1 MKTMTTLRSRV
12 STPGVL
18 LVTFISSTIALTAL
32 ADVTTC
38 VPAPPGLV
46 GWWAGESNANDS
58 AGTNNGA
65 LYGGMSFA
73 SGEAGQAFKFNGGSG
88 YVEMPASAGLDV
100 GAGTGL
106 TFECWIKPAALAD
119 AQPLVEWN
127 SGANPGLHLWIS
139 QPPPYGSGSGSIYV
153 NLIDTAGASHTLC
166 TAAGILNT
174 NSFQHVALS
183 YDKASGMTSLYYN
196 GALVALAWLGSFS
209 PQTSVPL
216 YLGKRISEAP
226 FVAFDGLLDE
236 VSLYNRALAAAE
248 IQAIYNAGSAGKC
261 SAGSAPSITTQPA
274 SQTVTAGSSVTFTA
288 TATGTPSPSYQWRWN
303 GTNIAGATG
312 TSLTLSN
319 VQPAQAGNYTVL
331 VTNAFGSITS
341 SNALLTVCSLTNG
354 LTAYYPFNH
363 NANDASGNGNDGTVN
378 GATLTADRFGSPDSA
393 YRFNGTSWIQLPDTV
408 EPPQPSGLTLS
419 AWVLADSGPYDAGA
433 WLIHLSSRTGEGGIA
448 LWNASSCGF
457 WVKLQNSNPQGYYAN
472 DDTVITNVWTHLVAV
487 YKQGQ
492 FVEFWVNGSLAESNA
507 IPNYAL
513 FTDPAFPLN
522 SSLGNY
528 DYAPGPYNGFSGA
541 MDDVRIYNRAL
552 SPVEVQALYQCE
564 ATPPDYPIITQQPQ
578 SRTVSAG
585 SNVTFTVT
593 ASGRAPLGYQWRLN
607 GTNITGATGTSL
619 TLSNVQPALAGNYT
633 IRVTNIYGSA
643 VSSNAVL
650 SVNQASG
657 CATPPSG
664 LVSWWRAEAN
674 GLDQVG
680 GNNGVLLNGT
690 GFEAGMV
697 GQAFRFNASSN
708 SYVEVADSP
717 ALRFTNALTIECWA
731 KRLNTSEVHIL
742 VEKGGDYTGGHN
754 DFELALNDTYSGGK
768 HFGFST
774 GGGSRGCVV
783 TPDTAWHHYAA
794 VAVSGQTDPLLYI
807 DGVPQTITIRS
818 GAAKMNL
825 SASTRPLHI
834 GAQID
839 PQTGWYYYSS
849 TMIDEPAIY
858 SRALS
863 AAEIQAIYQA
873 GSAGKCTTGVAPTII
888 VPPASQAAVVG
899 SSATFTVTAAGTPPF
914 SYQWRFSGT
923 NIAGATGTSLTLSN
937 VQPAQAGSYAVLVT
951 NAFGSI
957 TSSSA
962 LLTVNPLPSCVPP
975 PSGLVSWW
983 RAEANGLDQVG
994 GNNGVLLNG
1003 AGFDVG
1009 MVGQAFR
1016 FIGNSNSY
1024 MEVPDSP
1031 TLRFTNALTIEC
1043 WAKRLSTSEVHNLVE
1058 KGGDWTGGQTDFEI
1072 GLNDTDSGGAHF
1084 GFSFA
1089 GGWRGCGVTPDTAW
1103 HHYAAVAVS
1112 GQSDPILYVDGVP
1125 RTVAMRGGRA
1135 TMNLTA
1141 STRPL
1146 HIGAQIDPHTGWY
1159 YYSSTMIDEPAIY
1172 GRALSASEIQAI
1184 YQAGSA
1190 GKCPPTPP
1198 ANCVPPPSG
1207 LVGWWPGEG
1216 NANDVAGGNNGTVQ
1230 GGATFA
1236 AGKVG
1241 QAFNVS
1247 PSGGIVVVPDSP
1259 SLQITNQLTVEAWV
1273 NARSFESV
1281 TGCAILSKISIN
1293 SGNNGYQFILV
1304 GNTIQGLFNSPGTSW
1319 PSQRIISA
1327 PILSTGVWYHV
1338 AFTYDQSAMKLYCNG
1353 QPVATNVIGAHTI
1366 ATSPSELRISGA
1378 DNHGY
1383 FDGLIDE
1390 PAVYNR
1396 ALSADEIAAIY
1407 SAGGAGKCPLGV
1419 IPSIITQPASQTVPA
1434 GSNVT
1439 FTATTTG
1446 TPPLSYQWR
1455 WNGTNI
1461 AGATGTSLTLSNIQ
1475 PTQTGSYSVM
1485 VTNLVGSVISSNAM
1499 LTINSPAQC
1508 TPPPAGLVSWWTAE
1522 GNALDSAGTNSGT
1535 LMGGASYASGLVGRA
1550 FTLDGVNGYVKI
1562 PKSPSLDV
1570 GSQVTVEFWMKP
1582 DPANL
1587 MNTCCQGLVTS
1598 DFYHIELSSGTG
1610 TNVGVSFCIST
1621 DSGAT
1626 YYQTAIAANGGGAA
1640 VTPGVWHHV
1649 AGTYDGTKL
1658 QLYIDG
1664 QPWGIPIVASGLISP
1679 MGPNSFVCI
1688 GSEEGRLVCQ
1698 SCTANRF
1705 FKGQIDEAGI
1715 YNRALSAPAIAAIYN
1730 AGSAGKCGLPPSIL
1744 TQPQSQVAAAGAN
1757 ITFTVAAAGTPPLSY
1772 QWRANGTNVVGATGT
1787 SLTLSNVQPARAGS
1801 YSVLV
1806 TNSVGSVI
1814 SSNAVLT
1821 INSPVQCTPP
1831 PAGLVS
1837 WWAAEGNALDSA
1849 DSNNGTLRDGATL
1862 SPGKVGQAFNFNPTS
1877 GTVVVPDSVSLRLTN
1892 QLTIEAWINARSYS
1906 GPGGYAIV
1914 SKLGFATGNNG
1925 YQFGLVGTTLLGL
1938 FNSPG
1943 QGWPSARIDSGSV
1956 ITTGVWYHVA
1966 FSYDQSAMKLY
1977 CNGQPVATN
1986 GIGAHAIATSTS
1998 DLRISGA
2005 DTQCYFDGLIDEP
2018 SVYNRALS
2026 ATEIAAI
2033 YNAGSSGKC
2042 GFPPSI
2048 LTQPQGQT
2056 ATAGANAIFTVS
2068 ASGTPPLSYRWQLNS
2083 APLAGATGTSLVLT
2097 NLQDSQAGH
2106 YRVVVS
2112 NPFGS
2117 ATSSNAVLTVLPAPL
2132 CATPPAGLV
2141 SWWAAEGNALDSAGS
2156 NNGVLQGGA
2165 TLSPGKVG
2173 QAFNFDPASGTVVAP
2188 DSASLRLTNQLTIE
2202 AWINAR
2208 TLSGPGGYAI
2218 VSKLGIATGNNGYQF
2233 GLVGTTLQG
2242 LFNSPGVGWPSAT
2255 ISSGSIIAT
2264 GLWYHVAYTY
2274 DQSAMKLYCNGQ
2286 PVATNVI
2293 GAHAIATSTSDLRIS
2308 GADTHCYF
2316 DGLIDEPAVY
2326 SRALSAAEITAI
2338 YNAGSSGKCKTSPTL
2353 LNVNFAAYTQVK
2365 VGFAGTGQT
2374 ATDFWNNYTAPFQ
2387 SLASL
2392 SNLTM
2397 ADGTPTTVGL
2407 TVQNGAGHWA
2417 FTHPDLM
2424 YNCYCYSQNHGDITV
2439 TVTNLPSGQYD
2450 FYLYG
2455 HAAAATANTVF
2466 QVLVGG
2472 TNYGNRPTSTSSA
2485 AALTNF
2491 VEGAQ
2496 YVVYRN
2502 VGVTNGG
2509 APVTIKAHPGS
2520 TGDAQLNGMQ
2530 ISLAAAG
2537 AQAQAQPAQVAVVVP
2552 SGSVGAAMQLE
2563 VRGAP
2568 GRVYAIQA
2576 SSNVTDWVTI
2586 GLCVTDTDGS
2596 VRFIDPDADKYPTR
2610 LYRVVGR

>member
-1 MKTMTTLRSRV
+1 MTTLRSRV

-18 LVTFISSTIALTAL
+18 LVTLISATIALTTL

-216 YLGKRISEAP
+216 YLGKRISDAP

-288 TATGTPSPSYQWRWN
+288 TATGTPSPSHQWRWN

-312 TSLTLSN
+312 TALTLSN

-354 LTAYYPFNH
+354 LAVYYPFSGNANDASGNGKHGTVHGATLTADRFGIANSAYSFNGVSSEILVPETIFGATNAAWTMSVWLTTDSGPYAGDLQIYTKSCANGQAGIGILDGQIEVAIKTASQAFYIAAAPLLTNSTMHVVGVYRKGQSLALYVNGVMVTNTPVSNEDLFVSSFPLTSSLGSYHYNGGPYEWFRGTMDDFRVYTRALSATEVQQLYACESVPPPPSFLTNGLTAYYPFNR

-472 DDTVITNVWTHLVAV
+472 EDTVITNVWIHLVAV

-513 FTDPAFPLN
+513 YTDPAFPLN

-585 SNVTFTVT
+585 SNVTFTLT

-633 IRVTNIYGSA
+633 LRVTNTYGSAVSSNAVLAVNQASGCATPPTGLVSWWRGEGAASDSAGTNTGVLEGGLAFSGGEVGQAFCFNGTNADVRLPASASLNVGLSAGFTIETWINPADITQQHPLVEWNDGSFGVHLWIAGDGPGALWFAVKDTGLNDHVLSSAAGLLVSNVWQHVAATYTKSNGNAVVYVNGVPRAQANLGVVTPRTIGDLYFGLRPYDGGAGMRFAGLMDEVSLYNRALSAAEIQAIYSADGAGKCPVGVAPSLTTQPASQTVLAGSNVTFTATAAGTTPLGYQWRWNGTNIAGATGTALTLSNVQPALAGNYTMRVTNIYGSA

-650 SVNQASG
+650 AVNQASS
-657 CATPPSG
+657 CTTPPSG

-680 GNNGVLLNGT
+680 ANNGALLNGT

-697 GQAFRFNASSN
+697 GQAFRFIGSSN
-708 SYVEVADSP
+708 SYVEVPDSP

-731 KRLNTSEVHIL
+731 KRLSTSEVHIL

-754 DFELALNDTYSGGK
+754 DFELALNDTYSGGN

-794 VAVSGQTDPLLYI
+794 VAVSGQSDPILYV
-807 DGVPQTITIRS
+807 DGMPRTITIRS
-818 GAAKMNL
+818 GAPTMHL

-849 TMIDEPAIY
+849 TLIDEPAIY
-858 SRALS
+858 GRALS
-863 AAEIQAIYQA
+863 AAEIQSIYQA

-888 VPPASQAAVVG
+888 VPPASQAVAAG
-899 SSATFTVTAAGTPPF
+899 SSATFTATAAGTSPL

-957 TSSSA
+957 TSSNA

-975 PSGLVSWW
+975 ASGLVSWW

-1003 AGFDVG
+1003 AGFDAGV
-1009 MVGQAFR
+1009 VGQAFR
-1016 FIGNSNSY
+1016 FIGSSNSY
-1024 MEVPDSP
+1024 VEVPDSP

-1043 WAKRLSTSEVHNLVE
+1043 WSKRLSTSEVHNLVE

-1112 GQSDPILYVDGVP
+1112 GQSDPILYVDGVL
-1125 RTVAMRGGRA
+1125 RTVARRGGRA

-1146 HIGAQIDPHTGWY
+1146 HIGAQIDPQTGWY

-1172 GRALSASEIQAI
+1172 SRALSAAEIQAI

-1190 GKCPPTPP
+1190 GKCTTGVAPSIIVPP
-1198 ANCVPPPSG
+1198 ASQTVLPGSNVTFTATAAGTSPLSYQWRFSGTNIAGATGTSLTLSNVQPAQAGNYAVLVTNAFGSISSSNALLTVNPFPSCVPPPSG
-1207 LVGWWPGEG
+1207 LAGWWAGEG
-1216 NANDVAGGNNGTVQ
+1216 NALDSTGGNNGNLQ
-1230 GGATFA
+1230 GTMSFTSGV
-1236 AGKVG
+1236 VG
-1241 QAFNVS
+1241 QAFNFT
-1247 PSGGIVVVPDSP
+1247 PASGTVVVPDSP
-1259 SLQITNQLTVEAWV
+1259 SLRLSSQITVEAWI
-1273 NARSFESV
+1273 NTRSTN
-1281 TGCAILSKISIN
+1281 TGQSIVSKVGGAG
-1293 SGNNGYQFILV
+1293 GNNGYQLALA
-1304 GNTIQGLFNSPGTSW
+1304 GNKIQGLFNSPGQGW
-1319 PSQRIISA
+1319 PSATLLSGPIIT
-1327 PILSTGVWYHV
+1327 TGVWYHV

-1353 QPVATNVIGAHTI
+1353 LPVATNVIGAKAI
-1366 ATSPSELRISGA
+1366 AVSSSNLRIGN
-1378 DNHGY
+1378 D
-1383 FDGLIDE
+1383 D
-1390 PAVYNR
+1390 
-1396 ALSADEIAAIY
+1396 SA
-1407 SAGGAGKCPLGV
+1407 
-1419 IPSIITQPASQTVPA
+1419 
-1434 GSNVT
+1434 
-1439 FTATTTG
+1439 
-1446 TPPLSYQWR
+1446 
-1455 WNGTNI
+1455 
-1461 AGATGTSLTLSNIQ
+1461 
-1475 PTQTGSYSVM
+1475 
-1485 VTNLVGSVISSNAM
+1485 
-1499 LTINSPAQC
+1499 NSPA
-1508 TPPPAGLVSWWTAE
+1508 
-1522 GNALDSAGTNSGT
+1522 
-1535 LMGGASYASGLVGRA
+1535 
-1550 FTLDGVNGYVKI
+1550 
-1562 PKSPSLDV
+1562 
-1570 GSQVTVEFWMKP
+1570 
-1582 DPANL
+1582 
-1587 MNTCCQGLVTS
+1587 
-1598 DFYHIELSSGTG
+1598 
-1610 TNVGVSFCIST
+1610 
-1621 DSGAT
+1621 
-1626 YYQTAIAANGGGAA
+1626 
-1640 VTPGVWHHV
+1640 
-1649 AGTYDGTKL
+1649 
-1658 QLYIDG
+1658 
-1664 QPWGIPIVASGLISP
+1664 
-1679 MGPNSFVCI
+1679 
-1688 GSEEGRLVCQ
+1688 
-1698 SCTANRF
+1698 
-1705 FKGQIDEAGI
+1705 
-1715 YNRALSAPAIAAIYN
+1715 
-1730 AGSAGKCGLPPSIL
+1730 
-1744 TQPQSQVAAAGAN
+1744 
-1757 ITFTVAAAGTPPLSY
+1757 
-1772 QWRANGTNVVGATGT
+1772 
-1787 SLTLSNVQPARAGS
+1787 
-1801 YSVLV
+1801 
-1806 TNSVGSVI
+1806 
-1814 SSNAVLT
+1814 
-1821 INSPVQCTPP
+1821 
-1831 PAGLVS
+1831 
-1837 WWAAEGNALDSA
+1837 
-1849 DSNNGTLRDGATL
+1849 
-1862 SPGKVGQAFNFNPTS
+1862 
-1877 GTVVVPDSVSLRLTN
+1877 
-1892 QLTIEAWINARSYS
+1892 
-1906 GPGGYAIV
+1906 
-1914 SKLGFATGNNG
+1914 
-1925 YQFGLVGTTLLGL
+1925 
-1938 FNSPG
+1938 
-1943 QGWPSARIDSGSV
+1943 
-1956 ITTGVWYHVA
+1956 
-1966 FSYDQSAMKLY
+1966 
-1977 CNGQPVATN
+1977 
-1986 GIGAHAIATSTS
+1986 
-1998 DLRISGA
+1998 
-2005 DTQCYFDGLIDEP
+2005 
-2018 SVYNRALS
+2018 
-2026 ATEIAAI
+2026 
-2033 YNAGSSGKC
+2033 
-2042 GFPPSI
+2042 
-2048 LTQPQGQT
+2048 
-2056 ATAGANAIFTVS
+2056 
-2068 ASGTPPLSYRWQLNS
+2068 
-2083 APLAGATGTSLVLT
+2083 
-2097 NLQDSQAGH
+2097 
-2106 YRVVVS
+2106 
-2112 NPFGS
+2112 
-2117 ATSSNAVLTVLPAPL
+2117 
-2132 CATPPAGLV
+2132 
-2141 SWWAAEGNALDSAGS
+2141 
-2156 NNGVLQGGA
+2156 
-2165 TLSPGKVG
+2165 
-2173 QAFNFDPASGTVVAP
+2173 
-2188 DSASLRLTNQLTIE
+2188 
-2202 AWINAR
+2202 
-2208 TLSGPGGYAI
+2208 
-2218 VSKLGIATGNNGYQF
+2218 
-2233 GLVGTTLQG
+2233 
-2242 LFNSPGVGWPSAT
+2242 
-2255 ISSGSIIAT
+2255 
-2264 GLWYHVAYTY
+2264 
-2274 DQSAMKLYCNGQ
+2274 
-2286 PVATNVI
+2286 
-2293 GAHAIATSTSDLRIS
+2293 
-2308 GADTHCYF
+2308 

-2338 YNAGSSGKCKTSPTL
+2338 YNAGSSGKCKTPPTL
-2353 LNVNFAAYTQVK
+2353 LNVNFAAYSKVK

-2455 HAAAATANTVF
+2455 HAGDAIANTVF

-2472 TNYGNRPTSTSSA
+2472 TNYGNRPTATSSDA
-2485 AALTNF
+2485 ASTNF

-2502 VGVTNGG
+2502 VAVTNGG

-2520 TGDAQLNGMQ
+2520 TGDALLNGMQ
-2530 ISLAAAG
+2530 ISLATAG
-2537 AQAQAQPAQVAVVVP
+2537 AQAQAQPAQVAVVAP
-2552 SGSVGAAMQLE
+2552 SGSVGATMQLE

>member
-18 LVTFISSTIALTAL
+18 LVTFISATIALTAL

-73 SGEAGQAFKFNGGSG
+73 AGEAGQAFKFNGGSG

-100 GAGTGL
+100 GAGAGL
-106 TFECWIKPAALAD
+106 TFECWIKPATLAD

-139 QPPPYGSGSGSIYV
+139 PPPPYGSGSGSIYV
-153 NLIDTAGASHTLC
+153 NLIDTAGAYHTLC
-166 TAAGILNT
+166 TGAGILNT

-274 SQTVTAGSSVTFTA
+274 SQTVLAGSSVTFTATATGTPSPSYQWRWNGTNIAGATGTALTLSNVQPAQAGNYTMRVTNLYGVALSSNATLAVTSAGSCASPPSGLVSWWRAEANALDQAGTNNGTLVGNTTYGAGRVGQAFVFDGSGDAVSVGNPTNLQLQNFTIEAWVKRSSATLSSQDPWGSGAIFCCSWGGYGFAVGDGGQLIFTKIGYGGVESTQMITDTNSFHHVVVTKHGSAVAFYVDGNGETAAAYDPGFVFNGPSAIGARGSDYVGSLLGSVDEVSLYNRALSAAEVQSIYNAGSAGKCSAGSAPSITTQPASQTVTAGSSVTFTA

-319 VQPAQAGNYTVL
+319 VQPAQAGNYAVL

-354 LTAYYPFNH
+354 LAVYYPFNGNANDASGNGKNGTVHGATLTADRFGIANSAYSFNGVSSEILVPETIFGATNAAWTMSVWITTDSGPYAGAHMIYTKSSANGEAGIGILDGQIEVGIKTASQAFYIAAAPLLTNSTLHVVGVYQKGQSLALYVNGVMVTNTPVSNENLWVSSFPLSSSLGSYHYNGGPYEWFRGTMDDLRVYTRALSATEVQQLYTCESAPPPPSFLTNGLTAYYPFNR

-457 WVKLQNSNPQGYYAN
+457 WVKLQNSNPQGYN
-472 DDTVITNVWTHLVAV
+472 VNEDTVITNVWTHLVAV

-633 IRVTNIYGSA
+633 MRVTNTYGSA
-643 VSSNAVL
+643 VSSNAVLSVNQASGCATPPSGLVSWWRGEGAASDSASTNSGVLEGSVAFAAGEVGQAFRFNGTNADVRLPASASLNVGLSAGFTIETWINPADITQQHPLVEWNDGSFGVHLWIAGDGPGALWFDVKDTDLNDHVLSSAAGLLVSNVWQHVAATYTQSNGNAVVYVNGVPRAQANLGVVTPRTIGDLYFGLRPYDGGAGMRFAGLMDEVSLYNRALSAAEIQAIYNADGAGKCPVGVAPSLTTQPASQTVLAGSNVTFTATAAGTTPLSYQWRWNGTNIAGATGTSLTLSNVQSALAGNYTLRVTNTFGSAISSNAVL

-680 GNNGVLLNGT
+680 GNNGVLLNGA
-690 GFEAGMV
+690 GFDVGMV

-708 SYVEVADSP
+708 SYVEVPDSP
-717 ALRFTNALTIECWA
+717 ALRFTNALTVECWA
-731 KRLNTSEVHIL
+731 KRLSTSEVHIL

-783 TPDTAWHHYAA
+783 TPNTAWHHYAA

-807 DGVPQTITIRS
+807 DGVLQTITIRS

-863 AAEIQAIYQA
+863 ASEIQAIYQA
-873 GSAGKCTTGVAPTII
+873 GSAGKCTTGAAPTII
-888 VPPASQAAVVG
+888 VPPASQAVAAG
-899 SSATFTVTAAGTPPF
+899 SSATFTATAAGTSPL

-1009 MVGQAFR
+1009 MVVQAFR

-1146 HIGAQIDPHTGWY
+1146 HIGAQVDARTGWY

-1172 GRALSASEIQAI
+1172 GRALSAAEIQAI

-1216 NANDVAGGNNGTVQ
+1216 NANDAAGGNNGNLQ
-1230 GGATFA
+1230 GTMSFTSGV
-1236 AGKVG
+1236 VG
-1241 QAFNVS
+1241 QAFNFT
-1247 PSGGIVVVPDSP
+1247 PASGTVIVPDSP
-1259 SLQITNQLTVEAWV
+1259 SLRLSSQITIEAWI
-1273 NARSFESV
+1273 NTRSTNTGQSV
-1281 TGCAILSKISIN
+1281 ASKVGGAG
-1293 SGNNGYQFILV
+1293 GNNGYQLALA
-1304 GNTIQGLFNSPGTSW
+1304 GNKIQGLFNSPGQGW
-1319 PSQRIISA
+1319 PSANLLSGPIIT
-1327 PILSTGVWYHV
+1327 TGVWYHV

-1353 QPVATNVIGAHTI
+1353 LPVATNVIGAKAI
-1366 ATSPSELRISGA
+1366 AMSSSNLRIGNDDSG
-1378 DNHGY
+1378 
-1383 FDGLIDE
+1383 
-1390 PAVYNR
+1390 
-1396 ALSADEIAAIY
+1396 
-1407 SAGGAGKCPLGV
+1407 
-1419 IPSIITQPASQTVPA
+1419 
-1434 GSNVT
+1434 
-1439 FTATTTG
+1439 
-1446 TPPLSYQWR
+1446 
-1455 WNGTNI
+1455 
-1461 AGATGTSLTLSNIQ
+1461 
-1475 PTQTGSYSVM
+1475 
-1485 VTNLVGSVISSNAM
+1485 
-1499 LTINSPAQC
+1499 NSPA
-1508 TPPPAGLVSWWTAE
+1508 
-1522 GNALDSAGTNSGT
+1522 
-1535 LMGGASYASGLVGRA
+1535 
-1550 FTLDGVNGYVKI
+1550 
-1562 PKSPSLDV
+1562 
-1570 GSQVTVEFWMKP
+1570 
-1582 DPANL
+1582 
-1587 MNTCCQGLVTS
+1587 
-1598 DFYHIELSSGTG
+1598 
-1610 TNVGVSFCIST
+1610 
-1621 DSGAT
+1621 
-1626 YYQTAIAANGGGAA
+1626 
-1640 VTPGVWHHV
+1640 
-1649 AGTYDGTKL
+1649 
-1658 QLYIDG
+1658 
-1664 QPWGIPIVASGLISP
+1664 
-1679 MGPNSFVCI
+1679 
-1688 GSEEGRLVCQ
+1688 
-1698 SCTANRF
+1698 
-1705 FKGQIDEAGI
+1705 
-1715 YNRALSAPAIAAIYN
+1715 
-1730 AGSAGKCGLPPSIL
+1730 
-1744 TQPQSQVAAAGAN
+1744 
-1757 ITFTVAAAGTPPLSY
+1757 
-1772 QWRANGTNVVGATGT
+1772 
-1787 SLTLSNVQPARAGS
+1787 
-1801 YSVLV
+1801 
-1806 TNSVGSVI
+1806 
-1814 SSNAVLT
+1814 
-1821 INSPVQCTPP
+1821 
-1831 PAGLVS
+1831 
-1837 WWAAEGNALDSA
+1837 
-1849 DSNNGTLRDGATL
+1849 
-1862 SPGKVGQAFNFNPTS
+1862 
-1877 GTVVVPDSVSLRLTN
+1877 
-1892 QLTIEAWINARSYS
+1892 
-1906 GPGGYAIV
+1906 
-1914 SKLGFATGNNG
+1914 
-1925 YQFGLVGTTLLGL
+1925 
-1938 FNSPG
+1938 
-1943 QGWPSARIDSGSV
+1943 
-1956 ITTGVWYHVA
+1956 
-1966 FSYDQSAMKLY
+1966 
-1977 CNGQPVATN
+1977 
-1986 GIGAHAIATSTS
+1986 
-1998 DLRISGA
+1998 
-2005 DTQCYFDGLIDEP
+2005 
-2018 SVYNRALS
+2018 
-2026 ATEIAAI
+2026 
-2033 YNAGSSGKC
+2033 
-2042 GFPPSI
+2042 
-2048 LTQPQGQT
+2048 
-2056 ATAGANAIFTVS
+2056 
-2068 ASGTPPLSYRWQLNS
+2068 
-2083 APLAGATGTSLVLT
+2083 
-2097 NLQDSQAGH
+2097 
-2106 YRVVVS
+2106 
-2112 NPFGS
+2112 
-2117 ATSSNAVLTVLPAPL
+2117 
-2132 CATPPAGLV
+2132 
-2141 SWWAAEGNALDSAGS
+2141 
-2156 NNGVLQGGA
+2156 
-2165 TLSPGKVG
+2165 
-2173 QAFNFDPASGTVVAP
+2173 
-2188 DSASLRLTNQLTIE
+2188 
-2202 AWINAR
+2202 
-2208 TLSGPGGYAI
+2208 
-2218 VSKLGIATGNNGYQF
+2218 
-2233 GLVGTTLQG
+2233 
-2242 LFNSPGVGWPSAT
+2242 
-2255 ISSGSIIAT
+2255 
-2264 GLWYHVAYTY
+2264 
-2274 DQSAMKLYCNGQ
+2274 
-2286 PVATNVI
+2286 
-2293 GAHAIATSTSDLRIS
+2293 
-2308 GADTHCYF
+2308 

-2326 SRALSAAEITAI
+2326 SRALSAAEIAAI
-2338 YNAGSSGKCKTSPTL
+2338 YYAGSSGKCKTSPTL
-2353 LNVNFAAYTQVK
+2353 LNVNFAAYSKVK

-2374 ATDFWNNYTAPFQ
+2374 VSDFWNNYTAPFQ

-2397 ADGTPTTVGL
+2397 AAGTPTTVGL
-2407 TVQNGAGHWA
+2407 TVQNGAGHYG

-2424 YNCYCYSQNHGDITV
+2424 YNCYCYSQNNGDITV

-2455 HAAAATANTVF
+2455 HAGDAIANTVF

-2472 TNYGNRPTSTSSA
+2472 TNYGNRPTATSSD

-2502 VGVTNGG
+2502 VAVTNGG
-2509 APVTIKAHPGS
+2509 APVTIVAHPGS
-2520 TGDAQLNGMQ
+2520 SGYALLNGMQ

-2537 AQAQAQPAQVAVVVP
+2537 AQAQAQPAQVAVVVL
-2552 SGSVGAAMQLE
+2552 SGSAGATMQLE

-2568 GRVYAIQA
+2568 GRVYAVQA
-2576 SSNVTDWVTI
+2576 STNVTDWVTI

-2596 VRFIDPDADKYPTR
+2596 VRFADPDADKYPAR